1 MSIRSEIAE
10 LVEDATRAAQAAGE
24 IPPVAL
30 EDLAIERPARPEH
43 GDYASSLPLRLART
57 ARQNPIALAETIAKH
72 MPAHPAVGEVS
83 VAPPGFVNLRLSDAW
98 LAGQVDEVLAQSERF
113 ATSDVG
119 GGRKVQIEF
128 VSANPTG
135 PLHVGNGRWAS
146 IGDSLARVL
155 SAAGYEVEKEYLIN
169 DAGTQA
175 SVFGATVFARYLQAF
190 GKEVDLPAEGY
201 PGEYMI
207 ELAEEIK
214 ADHGDRFLT
223 AAEAPEQLT
232 RIAIDK
238 MVARIRDDLLALGID
253 YDVWFSERTLYDGS
267 PSTYETAM
275 QLLRDQKAVVEKEG
289 AVWFASASLGA
300 NKDNVLIRSDG
311 RPTYFASDI
320 AYHYNKFFNRGFDH
334 VIDIWGADH
343 QGHVSRVITAV
354 ESLGVEKERI
364 EIIIGQLVALKRGG
378 QTVRFSKRA
387 GEIITLREVVD
398 EVGAD
403 ACRYFF
409 LQRSADSQMD
419 FDIELAK
426 RQSSENPVY
435 YVQYAHARSTGVLA
449 QAAERGIGHEDGD
462 VSLLTHPA
470 ELTLIRKMILLP
482 ELVETI
488 AANHEPHH
496 LPHYA
501 LELATAFHD
510 FYEKCRVLPR
520 TAVEGTFDDDVTPDL
535 SRARLR
541 LIVAAK
547 TVLASALGLMG
558 MSAPE
563 KM

>member
-1 MSIRSEIAE
+1 MSIRSEIAD
-10 LVEDATRAAQAAGE
+10 LVEAAARAAQAAGD

-30 EDLAIERPARPEH
+30 EDLAIERPSRPEH

-57 ARQNPIALAETIAKH
+57 ARQSPMALAEILAKH
-72 MPAHPAVGEVS
+72 VPPHPAVGEVT

-98 LAGQVDEVLAQSERF
+98 LAEQVNDVLAQDLKF
-113 ATSDVG
+113 ATSDIG
-119 GGRKVQIEF
+119 AGKKVQVEF

-155 SAAGYEVEKEYLIN
+155 AAAGYNVEKEYLIN
-169 DAGTQA
+169 DAGTQ
-175 SVFGATVFARYLQAF
+175 STVFGNTVFARYQQAF
-190 GKEVDLPAEGY
+190 GKDFPLPEGGY
-201 PGEYMI
+201 PGDYVVD
-207 ELAEEIK
+207 LAEEIK
-214 ADHGDRFLT
+214 SDYGDKFL
-223 AAEAPEQLT
+223 AASEAPEELVS
-232 RIAIDK
+232 IAIDR
-238 MVARIRDDLLALGID
+238 MVARIRGDLEILGID
-253 YDVWFSERTLYDGS
+253 YDVWFSERSLFKGS
-267 PSTYETAM
+267 PSTYDTAM
-275 QLLRDQKAVVEKEG
+275 KRLRDQNEVVEKEG

-320 AYHYNKFFNRGFDH
+320 AYHYDKFFNRNFDH

-354 ESLGVEKERI
+354 EALGVEKERI

-378 QTVRFSKRA
+378 DTVRFSKRA
-387 GEIITLREVVD
+387 GEIITLRDVVD
-398 EVGAD
+398 EVGGD

-409 LQRSADSQMD
+409 LQRSADSQME

-435 YVQYAHARSTGVLA
+435 YVQYAHARSTGVLG
-449 QAAERGIGHEDGD
+449 QAAERGIAYDNGD

-470 ELTLIRKMILLP
+470 ELTLIRKMLLLP
-482 ELVETI
+482 ELVEAI

-501 LELATAFHD
+501 LDLATAFHD
-510 FYEKCRVLPR
+510 FYEKCRVL
-520 TAVEGTFDDDVTPDL
+520 DDSAPAL
-535 SRARLR
+535 SSARLR
-541 LIVAAK
+541 LIVAARL
-547 TVLASALGLMG
+547 VLATALNLMG
-558 MSAPE
+558 MSAPD

>member
-1 MSIRSEIAE
+1 MSIRSEIAD
-10 LVEDATRAAQAAGE
+10 LVEAAARAAQAAGD

-30 EDLAIERPARPEH
+30 EDLAIERPSRPEH

-57 ARQNPIALAETIAKH
+57 ARQSPMALAEILAKH
-72 MPAHPAVGEVS
+72 VPPHPAVGEVT

-98 LAGQVDEVLAQSERF
+98 LAEQVNDVLAQDLKF
-113 ATSDVG
+113 ATSDIG
-119 GGRKVQIEF
+119 DGKKVQVEF

-155 SAAGYEVEKEYLIN
+155 AAAGYNVEKEYLIN
-169 DAGTQA
+169 DAGTQ
-175 SVFGATVFARYLQAF
+175 STVFGNTVFARYQQAF
-190 GKEVDLPAEGY
+190 GKDFPLPEGGY
-201 PGEYMI
+201 PGDYVVD
-207 ELAEEIK
+207 LAEEIK
-214 ADHGDRFLT
+214 SDYGDKFL
-223 AAEAPEQLT
+223 AASEAPEELVS
-232 RIAIDK
+232 IAIDR
-238 MVARIRDDLLALGID
+238 MVARIRGDLEILGID
-253 YDVWFSERTLYDGS
+253 YDVWFSERSLFKGS
-267 PSTYETAM
+267 PSTYDTAM
-275 QLLRDQKAVVEKEG
+275 KRLRDQNEVVEKEG

-320 AYHYNKFFNRGFDH
+320 AYHYDKFFNRNFDH

-354 ESLGVEKERI
+354 EALGVEKERI

-378 QTVRFSKRA
+378 DTVRFSKRA
-387 GEIITLREVVD
+387 GEIITLRDVVD
-398 EVGAD
+398 EVGGD

-409 LQRSADSQMD
+409 LQRSADSQME

-435 YVQYAHARSTGVLA
+435 YVQYAHARSTGVLG
-449 QAAERGIGHEDGD
+449 QAAERGIAYDNGD

-470 ELTLIRKMILLP
+470 ELTLIRKMLLLP
-482 ELVETI
+482 ELVEAI

-501 LELATAFHD
+501 LDLATAFHD
-510 FYEKCRVLPR
+510 FYEKCRVL
-520 TAVEGTFDDDVTPDL
+520 DDSAPAL
-535 SRARLR
+535 SSARLR
-541 LIVAAK
+541 LIVAARL
-547 TVLASALGLMG
+547 VLATALNLMG
-558 MSAPE
+558 MSAPD

>member
-1 MSIRSEIAE
+1 MSIRSEIAD
-10 LVEDATRAAQAAGE
+10 LVEAAARAAQAAGD

-30 EDLAIERPARPEH
+30 EDLAIERPSRPEH

-57 ARQNPIALAETIAKH
+57 ARQSPMALAEILAKH
-72 MPAHPAVGEVS
+72 VPPHPAVGEVT

-98 LAGQVDEVLAQSERF
+98 LAEQVNDVLAQDLKF
-113 ATSDVG
+113 ATSDIG
-119 GGRKVQIEF
+119 DGKKVQVEF

-155 SAAGYEVEKEYLIN
+155 AAAGYNVEKEYLIN
-169 DAGTQA
+169 DAGTQ
-175 SVFGATVFARYLQAF
+175 STVFGNTVFARYQQAF
-190 GKEVDLPAEGY
+190 GKDIPLPDGGY
-201 PGEYMI
+201 PGDYVVD
-207 ELAEEIK
+207 LAEEIK
-214 ADHGDRFLT
+214 SDYGDKFL
-223 AAEAPEQLT
+223 AASEAPEELVS
-232 RIAIDK
+232 IAIDR
-238 MVARIRDDLLALGID
+238 MVARIRGDLEILGID
-253 YDVWFSERTLYDGS
+253 YDVWFSERSLFKGS
-267 PSTYETAM
+267 PSTYDTAM
-275 QLLRDQKAVVEKEG
+275 KRLRDQNEVVEKEG

-300 NKDNVLIRSDG
+300 NKDNVLVRSDG

-320 AYHYNKFFNRGFDH
+320 AYHYDKFFNRNFDH

-343 QGHVSRVITAV
+343 QGHVPRVMTAV
-354 ESLGVEKERI
+354 EALGVEKERI

-378 QTVRFSKRA
+378 ETVRFSKRA

-398 EVGAD
+398 EVGGD

-435 YVQYAHARSTGVLA
+435 YVQYAHARSAGILG
-449 QAAERGIGHEDGD
+449 QAAERGIDYDNGD

-470 ELTLIRKMILLP
+470 ELTLIRKMLLLP
-482 ELVETI
+482 ELVEAI

-501 LELATAFHD
+501 LDLATAFHD
-510 FYEKCRVLPR
+510 FYEKCRVL
-520 TAVEGTFDDDVTPDL
+520 DDSAPAL
-535 SRARLR
+535 SSARLR
-541 LIVAAK
+541 LIAAARL
-547 TVLASALGLMG
+547 VLATALNLMG
-558 MSAPE
+558 MSAPD

>member
-1 MSIRSEIAE
+1 MSIRDEIAG
-10 LVEDATRAAQAAGE
+10 LVEAAARAAQVAGD

-57 ARQNPIALAETIAKH
+57 ARQSPIAIAETIAKH

-83 VAPPGFVNLRLSDAW
+83 VAPPGFVNVRLGDAW
-98 LAGQVDEVLAQSERF
+98 LAEQVNDVLARGERY
-113 ATSDVG
+113 ATSSAG
-119 GGRKVQIEF
+119 GGKRVQIEF

-146 IGDSLARVL
+146 IGDSLSRVL
-155 SAAGYEVEKEYLIN
+155 SAAGYDVEKEYLIN

-175 SVFGATVFARYLQAF
+175 TVFANTVFVRYLQAF
-190 GKEVDLPAEGY
+190 AHDVELPEEGY
-201 PGEYMI
+201 PGDYVI

-214 ADHGDRFLT
+214 AEYKDKFLH
-223 AAEAPEQLT
+223 AAETPDELME
-232 RIAIDK
+232 IAIDK
-238 MVARIRDDLLALGID
+238 MVARIRDDLVALGID
-253 YDVWFSERTLYDGS
+253 YDVWFSERTLYEGS

-275 QLLRDQKAVVEKEG
+275 QLLRDQNAVVEKEG

-320 AYHYNKFFNRGFDH
+320 AYHYDKFFNRRFDH

-354 ESLGVEKERI
+354 EALGIEKERI
-364 EIIIGQLVALKRGG
+364 EIIIGQLVALKRAGN
-378 QTVRFSKRA
+378 TVRFSKRA

-398 EVGAD
+398 EVGGD

-449 QAAERGIGHEDGD
+449 QAGERGMGYENGD

-470 ELTLIRKMILLP
+470 ELTLIRKMLLLP

-488 AANHEPHH
+488 AVNHEPHH

-501 LELATAFHD
+501 LDLATAFHD
-510 FYEKCRVLPR
+510 FYEKCRVL
-520 TAVEGTFDDDVTPDL
+520 DDAEPAL

-541 LIVAAK
+541 LVVAAK

-558 MSAPE
+558 MSAPD